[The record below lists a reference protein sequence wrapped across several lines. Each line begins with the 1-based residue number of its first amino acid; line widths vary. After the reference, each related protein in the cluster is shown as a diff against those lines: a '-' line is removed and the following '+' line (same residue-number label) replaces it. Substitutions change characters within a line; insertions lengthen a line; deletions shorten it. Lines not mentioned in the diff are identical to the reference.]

1 MKIESLQLIAFG
13 PFTGRTLDFSDHPG
27 AFHLVYGPN
36 EAGKSTALRALR
48 GMLFGIPVR
57 TSDSFRHPHPK
68 LRIGAELILRN
79 GEKIAFIRRKGQRRT
94 LRGADDRSLL
104 DEDVLSSFLGGI
116 DQALFEQMFA
126 IGHSD
131 LVQGG
136 QEIIAGGGRIG
147 QALFTAGAGLIA
159 LQRFQQHLDHTM
171 ETLFKPSGSNPR
183 INRILTS
190 LKNTRKD
197 QRDALLLG
205 KTWKTHYRNLQDA
218 TTRQAANQQRLTEC
232 KQAYGMLERIHEALP
247 LIARRKEIGETLR
260 AFEHV
265 PDLPEDF
272 SENRRQVENALAIA
286 TNDVQR
292 AQDRMA
298 TIQAKIDT
306 LSVPA
311 ALLRQAHVV
320 ETLQHDLGSYKKA
333 RQDRPVLEAR
343 MRALDQQA
351 TAKLSQMGITT
362 DLATNANHLRLT
374 PAVIGEL
381 QELGKTHERLTT
393 RLDANKE
400 RRRQLETDITTLEDH
415 LKRLPPQQSV
425 AAIKALLQTIQ
436 DEGPLEKQIAETRDA
451 VHQRE
456 KTLSNQLKRQ
466 TLWTG
471 SLENLGGLPWP
482 SRESVDR
489 FEKQFAAST
498 RQMDRLKEDNALVAE
513 KLAAIDTELQTIAI
527 GHDVPTEENLR
538 SARSL
543 RDTGWHLIR
552 RRVEGNDPAEEDV
565 QQFTAHFA
573 NHQALPDAFEASM
586 EKADHISDRLRREAE
601 QVSRKSMLAA
611 QKAQAEKEYRETAAR
626 LDAVGAEQRMVA
638 EQWEGVWAPSGIQ
651 PLTPAEMRAWLSDMT
666 AIREK
671 AADLALEKEKVAA
684 RTAAIET
691 LKARLAAALD
701 QGDVPVPADHTMAGL
716 IGIARHHVESQEAL
730 GAQIAG
736 MDSTLRQHRKALQ
749 KVNSDID
756 DTENDLD
763 RWKGAWGQHVGNIG
777 LTAEASPTAAMSV
790 IENIREAQRQR
801 DEADILKK
809 RIQGIDRDA
818 DAFMERVTQLVN
830 RLSEKDRAASPEEA
844 SLLLNAKLTEAR
856 EAQSRHTELQ
866 RQLDAAHTEH
876 AAARKRLEDA
886 TTRMQSLCR
895 EARCTA
901 PDMLPEIESRS
912 RKRRHLMEES
922 RALES
927 RLRRLSAGATVDAF
941 VTEAEAVAPDSLAPE
956 MERLAEDITA
966 LERERSE
973 LDQTIGTEKA
983 ELKRMDGRAAA
994 AGHAE
999 DAERLLAGL
1008 ESDVA
1013 QYARTKIAS
1022 AMLARTIERYRE
1034 KHQGPLIKRASQL
1047 FARMTLNA
1055 FQGVRAEYDG
1065 KGNPIL
1071 VGIRSAGDESV
1082 TVEGMSDGTAD
1093 QLYLALRLAGLE
1105 HYLENR
1111 EPLPFVV
1118 DDILLRFDD
1127 ERARATLEVL
1137 VDLSDKTQV
1146 IFFTHHHHLVE
1157 LAQSAIGAARLTTH
1171 LLSDPP
1177 AVAQN

>member
-1 MKIESLQLIAFG
+1 MKIKSLQLIAFG
-13 PFTGRTLDFSDHPG
+13 PFTGRTLDFPDDSA

-68 LRIGAELILRN
+68 LRIGAELIQSN
-79 GEKIAFIRRKGQRRT
+79 GEKIAFIRRKGQRKT

-104 DEDVLSSFLGGI
+104 DEGVLSSFLGGI

-136 QEIIAGGGRIG
+136 EEIIAGGGSIG

-171 ETLFKPSGSNPR
+171 EALFKPSGSNPQ

-197 QRDALLLG
+197 QRNALLLG

-218 TTRQAANQQRLTEC
+218 TTRQAANQQRLAEC
-232 KQAYGMLERIHEALP
+232 KQAYGTLERIHEALP

-292 AQDRMA
+292 AQDSMA
-298 TIQAKIDT
+298 TLQAKMNT
-306 LSVPA
+306 LSVPV
-311 ALLRQAHVV
+311 ALLRQAPVV
-320 ETLQHDLGSYKKA
+320 ETLQHDLGSFKKA

-351 TAKLSQMGITT
+351 TAKLAQAGIT
-362 DLATNANHLRLT
+362 DLATNAHQLRLT

-393 RLDANKE
+393 RLDTSKE
-400 RRRQLETDITTLEDH
+400 RRRQLETDIRTLEDH

-425 AAIKALLQTIQ
+425 AAIKTLLQTIQ
-436 DEGPLEKQIAETRDA
+436 DEGPLEKQVAEARDA
-451 VHQRE
+451 AHHRE

-466 TLWTG
+466 VLWTG
-471 SLENLGGLPWP
+471 SWENLGGLPWP

-489 FEKQFAAST
+489 FEKQFTAST
-498 RQMDRLKEDNALVAE
+498 RQMERLKEDSALVAE
-513 KLAAIDTELQTIAI
+513 TLSAIDTELQTIAI
-527 GHDVPTEENLR
+527 GHDVPTEENLTA
-538 SARSL
+538 ARSL
-543 RDTGWHLIR
+543 RNAGWHLIR
-552 RRVEGNDPAEEDV
+552 RRVEGNDPAEADEL
-565 QQFTAHFA
+565 QFTAHFA
-573 NHQALPDAFEASM
+573 NHRALPDAFEASL
-586 EKADHISDRLRREAE
+586 EEADHISDRLRREAE

-611 QKAQAEKEYRETAAR
+611 QKAQAEKESRETAAR
-626 LDAVGAEQRMVA
+626 LDAVGAEQRMLA

-666 AIREK
+666 AIRDK
-671 AADLALEKEKVAA
+671 AADLSLEKERIAA

-701 QGDVPVPADHTMAGL
+701 HGDVPVPEGHTLASL

-730 GAQIAG
+730 GAQIVG

-756 DTENDLD
+756 DTEKDID
-763 RWKGAWGQHVGNIG
+763 RWKSAWSRHVGEIG

-801 DEADILKK
+801 DEAGVLKK

-818 DAFMERVTQLVN
+818 DAFTERVTQLVN
-830 RLSEKDRAASPEEA
+830 RLAEKDLAVSPEEA

-866 RQLDAAHTEH
+866 RQLDAAHIEH

-886 TTRMQSLCR
+886 ATRMQSLCR
-895 EARCTA
+895 EARCEA
-901 PDMLPEIESRS
+901 PAMLPEIENRS
-912 RKRRHLMEES
+912 RIRRRLMEES

-941 VTEAEAVAPDSLAPE
+941 VTEAEAIAPDSLAPE

-983 ELKRMDGRAAA
+983 ELKRMDGRAEA
-994 AGHAE
+994 AGYAE
-999 DAERLLAGL
+999 DAERLLARL

-1022 AMLARTIERYRE
+1022 AMLTRTIERYRE

-1047 FARMTLNA
+1047 FARMTLAA

-1071 VGIRSAGDESV
+1071 VGIRSAGGEAV

-1093 QLYLALRLAGLE
+1093 QLYLALRLASLE
-1105 HYLENR
+1105 HYLENS

-1127 ERARATLEVL
+1127 ERALATLEVL
-1137 VDLSDKTQV
+1137 VDLSEKTQV

-1157 LAQSAIGAARLTTH
+1157 LAQSAIAAAKITTH
-1171 LLSDPP
+1171 FLSDPP
-1177 AVAQN
+1177 AVAPN